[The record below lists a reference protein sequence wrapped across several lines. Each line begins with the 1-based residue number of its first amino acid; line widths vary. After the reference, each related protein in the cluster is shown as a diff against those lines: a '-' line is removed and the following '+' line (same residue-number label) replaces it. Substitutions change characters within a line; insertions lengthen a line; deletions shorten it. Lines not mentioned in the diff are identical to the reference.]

1 MTKNFSIRKKQNAR
15 VPKIKVAKHFAPSK
29 LTFNFSFLT
38 HDKKY
43 NFNNHGFNKNVKSTF
58 LNTLLRLSSDDLIAI
73 FNYPKET
80 GLERIDESEMHF
92 SSNAEFVNSDRD
104 KDCLDGLWV
113 FRMNK
118 KGRVI
123 GKIQNTT
130 FYIMCIDTSFDVY
143 DHGK

>member
-1 MTKNFSIRKKQNAR
+1 MTKKISIKKKQ
-15 VPKIKVAKHFAPSK
+15 PKIIIPRHFTQTK

-43 NFNNHGFNKNVKSTF
+43 NFSNKGFNKNVKSVF
-58 LNTLLRLSSDDLIAI
+58 LNTLLRLSSDDLVAI
-73 FNYPKET
+73 FSYPRET
-80 GLERIDESEMHF
+80 GLERMDESEMHF
-92 SSNAEFVNSDRD
+92 SLNAEFSRSDRD
-104 KDCLDGLWV
+104 KDCLDGMWI
-113 FRMNK
+113 FRMNN